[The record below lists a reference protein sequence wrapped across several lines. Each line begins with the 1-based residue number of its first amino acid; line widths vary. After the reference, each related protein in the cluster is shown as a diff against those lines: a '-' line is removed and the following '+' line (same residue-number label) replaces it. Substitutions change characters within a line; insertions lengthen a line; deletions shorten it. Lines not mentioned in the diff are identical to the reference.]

1 MRNIRGELC
10 SIKWHRVAA
19 FRCVSCHSSV
29 LGDRSRFPAQVT
41 VLTRIMADK
50 PRSNH
55 SFFRWHKLKT
65 YATRL
70 KASDFGIQ
78 SRRSGALWDA
88 HQLLSTVPRAS
99 LLEPGRGVRLTC
111 AVELELGAVDRLW
124 SVCVPLAMIK
134 ALTKIARRS
143 ERLVRRLHG
152 ESNGGF
158 EECT

>member
-1 MRNIRGELC
+1 MLIISN
-10 SIKWHRVAA
+10 
-19 FRCVSCHSSV
+19 
-29 LGDRSRFPAQVT
+29 
-41 VLTRIMADK
+41 K
-50 PRSNH
+50 PRSNL
-55 SFFRWHKLKT
+55 SFLPWHKLKT

-70 KASDFGIQ
+70 RASDFGIQ

-99 LLEPGRGVRLTC
+99 LLKPGRRARLTC

-134 ALTKIARRS
+134 ALTKIAKQS
-143 ERLVRRLHG
+143 EWLVRRLHG
-152 ESNGGF
+152 ESNVCF